1 SPYGS
6 YVRGESKK
14 VWINESDGVTALL
27 GEVWPGETVFPD
39 FTNPDCTSWWVEE
52 CKLFYNVV
60 PYDGI
65 WIDMNEVSNFIKGS
79 KNGCAQNDL
88 NYPPFT
94 PSILDQLMFSK
105 TLCMDAVQ
113 KWGKH
118 YDVHSLYG
126 YSMAIS
132 TQKVIQALFPGKRS
146 FLISRSTFIGSGKH
160 TGHWLGDNAATWDH
174 LKWAIPGMLDFNL
187 FGIPY
192 IGADICGF
200 FDNTTEEL
208 CRRWMQVGAFYP
220 FSRNHN

>member
-1 SPYGS
+1 YES
-6 YVRGESKK
+6 YVRGQSKK
-14 VWINESDGVTALL
+14 VWVTESDGETPLL

-39 FTNPDCTSWWVEE
+39 FTNPECSSWWVEE
-52 CKLFYNVV
+52 CKTFYKVV
-60 PYDGI
+60 PYDGL

-79 KNGCAQNDL
+79 KNGCKQNDL

-94 PSILDQLMFSK
+94 PNILDKLMFAK
-105 TLCMDAVQ
+105 TICMDAVQ

-132 TQKVIQALFPGKRS
+132 TRKALEALFPGKRS

-160 TGHWLGDNAATWDH
+160 TSHWLGDNAATWEH
-174 LKWAIPGMLDFNL
+174 IKWAIPGMLEFNL
-187 FGIPY
+187 FGLPY
-192 IGADICGF
+192 VGADICGF

-208 CRRWMQVGAFYP
+208 CLRWMQVGAFYP